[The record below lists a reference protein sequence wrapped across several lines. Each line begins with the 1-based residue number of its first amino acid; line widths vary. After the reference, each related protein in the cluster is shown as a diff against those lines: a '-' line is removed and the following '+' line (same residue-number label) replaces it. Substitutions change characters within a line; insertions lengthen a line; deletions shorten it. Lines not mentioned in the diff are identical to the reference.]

1 VLSTGKGVPQY
12 YGVQGTTWK
21 DPPILKGAD
30 AIREVAGRKLRI
42 YEDGRKVRMV
52 AWRTPKAVYW
62 ISNSLDEDLTRD
74 QMLAVA
80 ASLKRLGQK

>member
-1 VLSTGKGVPQY
+1 MRVAIV
-12 YGVQGTTWK
+12 
-21 DPPILKGAD
+21 GAG
-30 AIREVAGRKLRI
+30 AVGRSIAGELLGNGHQVMLIEK
-42 YEDGRKVRMV
+42 DGRKVRMV